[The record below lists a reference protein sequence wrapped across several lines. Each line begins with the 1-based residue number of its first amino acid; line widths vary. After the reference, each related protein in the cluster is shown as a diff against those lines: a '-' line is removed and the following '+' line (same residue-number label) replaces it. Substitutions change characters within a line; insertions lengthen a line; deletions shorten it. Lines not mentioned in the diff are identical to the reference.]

1 MEPTKFDLK
10 YASVRRTIIEQ
21 RFAHLNDRQR
31 EAVYQTEGPLLVLAG
46 AGSGKTT
53 VLIHRII
60 NLLRFG
66 KGYDSLFAPQDAA
79 QEDLAFLTNYLLAP
93 SEDDR
98 DRAEWLC
105 RVDAPKPW
113 EVIAITFTNKA
124 AKELRERL
132 IRALG
137 EQDASGIWAY
147 TFHTACLRILRGNIE
162 QLGYEKAFT
171 IYDEDDK
178 KHVILEALKRLNL
191 DAKAFDPRTVMRM
204 ISSAKDNL
212 ILPNVYAEQAA
223 GDYYK
228 SKVAEIYALYEK
240 LMRNANALDFDDII
254 LKTVLLLQNYDE
266 VREYYQ
272 RKFRYVLVDE
282 YQDTNHA
289 QYVLCA
295 LLAGG
300 SQNICVVGDDDQS
313 IYKFR
318 GATITNILE
327 FEKQYPGAKT
337 IRLEQ
342 NYRSTGN
349 ILETANALIRN
360 NQHRKGK
367 ELWTEQGSGSR
378 ICLHRSGSQEEEAA
392 FIAETILEGVEAG
405 KKWHDFAVLYR
416 NNVLSRNVES
426 AFMRN
431 SIPYRIYKGRDFF
444 DRAEIRDMMAYL
456 SVVDNPADEMR
467 LRRIINVPARKIGNR
482 SVELAV
488 EEAAQTGQILFDVVR
503 HANEFPSLSR
513 SASAMIKFGE
523 MIEEL
528 REMQTKI
535 PLSELYEAVLERSGY
550 RAAWEAKDDSESRS
564 RIENI
569 MELKSNIVEY
579 EAHTE
584 EPSLAGFL
592 EEMALYTDADHTEQN
607 EDAVLMMTM
616 HSAKGLEFPTVFL
629 CGMEDGLFPSFR
641 SEENEEDMEEERR
654 LCYVAV
660 TRAREELY
668 LTCAE
673 RRMLYGRTQYARPS
687 RFLKEMPQG
696 LMDSNV
702 AAASSSTIQT
712 DVPGTATSR
721 VSYAAARKVGVA
733 APAAP
738 ADLPTFDAG
747 ERVKHRVFGEGM
759 IVSVKP
765 MGGDALLEIA
775 FDTKGTKR
783 LMAKQAGQ
791 FMEKI

>member
-1 MEPTKFDLK
+1 MEPTKFDMK
-10 YASVRRTIIEQ
+10 YASVRRAVIEQ
-21 RFAHLNDRQR
+21 RFAHLNERQR

-66 KGYDSLFAPQDAA
+66 QGYDCPFAPPEAT

-93 SEDDR
+93 TEEDR
-98 DRAEWLC
+98 ERAERLSAIQ
-105 RVDAPKPW
+105 APRPW

-124 AKELRERL
+124 ARELQERL

-137 EQDASGIWAY
+137 EQDAAGVWAY
-147 TFHTACLRILRGNIE
+147 TFHAACLRILRGNIE
-162 QLGYEKAFT
+162 QLGYEREFA
-171 IYDEDDK
+171 IYDDDDK
-178 KHVILEALKRLNL
+178 KHTVLEALKRLDL
-191 DAKAFDPRTVMRM
+191 DPKKFDPRTVMRM
-204 ISSAKDNL
+204 ISQAKENL
-212 ILPNVYAEQAA
+212 LLPDVYAEQTA
-223 GDYYK
+223 GDFFK
-228 SKVAEIYALYEK
+228 TKVAEVYALYEK

-254 LKTVLLLQNYDE
+254 LKTVLLLQNHDE
-266 VREYYQ
+266 VREHYQ

-300 SQNICVVGDDDQS
+300 YQNICVVGDDDQS

-318 GATITNILE
+318 GATIANILE
-327 FEKQYPGAKT
+327 FEQQYPGAKT

-360 NQHRKGK
+360 NLHRKGK
-367 ELWTEQGSGSR
+367 ELWTEQGGGAKV
-378 ICLHRSGSQEEEAA
+378 CLHRSGSQEEEAA
-392 FIAETILEGVEAG
+392 YIAETILEGAKAG
-405 KKWHDFAVLYR
+405 KKWLDFAVLYR

-426 AFMRN
+426 AFLRYG
-431 SIPYRIYKGRDFF
+431 IPYRIYKGRDFF

-456 SVVDNPADEMR
+456 WVVENPADELR
-467 LRRIINVPARKIGNR
+467 LRRIINVPVRKIGNR
-482 SVELAV
+482 SVELAA

-503 HANEFPSLSR
+503 HADEVPALSR
-513 SASAMIKFGE
+513 SASAMVRFGE
-523 MIEEL
+523 MIDRLREL
-528 REMQTKI
+528 RETLS
-535 PLSELYEAVLERSGY
+535 LSELYDAILEQSGY
-550 RAAWEAKDDSESRS
+550 RAAWEAKDDAESRS
-564 RIENI
+564 RIDNI

-579 EAHTE
+579 ESHAET
-584 EPSLAGFL
+584 PTLAGFL
-592 EEMALYTDADHTEQN
+592 EEMALFTDADHTEGN
-607 EDAVLMMTM
+607 ENAVLMMTM

-641 SEENEEDMEEERR
+641 SEESEEDMEEERR

-660 TRAREELY
+660 TRARERLY

-687 RFLKEMPQG
+687 RFLKEMPKD
-696 LMDSNV
+696 LLDSNL
-702 AAASSSTIQT
+702 ASAGTPTIQT
-712 DVPGTATSR
+712 DVPGTSTSR
-721 VSYAAARKVGVA
+721 MSYTAARRVSVAPSVA
-733 APAAP
+733 AEAP
-738 ADLPTFDAG
+738 NFEAG

-759 IVSVKP
+759 VVSVKP

-775 FDTKGTKR
+775 FDTRGTKR
-783 LMAKQAGQ
+783 LMAKQAAQ
-791 FMEKI
+791 FMEKL

>member
-10 YASVRRTIIEQ
+10 YASIRRTIIEQ

-66 KGYDSLFAPQDAA
+66 KGYDYPFAPQEATR
-79 QEDLAFLTNYLLAP
+79 EDLAFLTNYMLAP
-93 SEDDR
+93 NEADR
-98 DRAEWLC
+98 ERAERLC
-105 RVDAPKPW
+105 AVDAPKPW
-113 EVIAITFTNKA
+113 RVIAITFTNKA
-124 AKELRERL
+124 AKELQERL
-132 IRALG
+132 VRALG
-137 EQDASGIWAY
+137 EQDASGVWAY
-147 TFHTACLRILRGNIE
+147 TFHSACLRILRSNIE
-162 QLGYEKAFT
+162 QLGYDKAFT

-178 KHVILEALKRLNL
+178 KRTILDVLKRLNL
-191 DAKAFDPRTVMRM
+191 DPKTFDPRAIMGM
-204 ISSAKDNL
+204 ISRAKDNL
-212 ILPNVYAEQAA
+212 ILPNVYAEEAA
-223 GDYYK
+223 GDFFK
-228 SKVAEIYALYEK
+228 SKVAEVYALYEK
-240 LMRNANALDFDDII
+240 VMRNANALDFDDII
-254 LKTVLLLQNYDE
+254 LKTVLLLQNHDE

-272 RKFRYVLVDE
+272 DKFRYVLVDE

-289 QYVLCA
+289 QYALCA

-300 SQNICVVGDDDQS
+300 RQNICVVGDDDQS

-318 GATITNILE
+318 GASIANILE
-327 FEKQYPGAKT
+327 FEQQYPGATT

-360 NQHRKGK
+360 NVRRKGK
-367 ELWTEQGSGSR
+367 ELWTEQSAGGKV
-378 ICLHRSGSQEEEAA
+378 CLHRSGSQEEEAV
-392 FIAETILEGVEAG
+392 FIAETILEGIERG
-405 KKWHDFAVLYR
+405 KKWQDFAVLYR
-416 NNVLSRNVES
+416 NNVLSNNIEGAFRRNG
-426 AFMRN
+426 
-431 SIPYRIYKGRDFF
+431 IPYRIYKGRDFF
-444 DRAEIRDMMAYL
+444 SRAEIRDMFAYL
-456 SVVDNPADEMR
+456 WVVENPADELR
-467 LRRIINVPARKIGNR
+467 LRRIINVPARKIGDR
-482 SVELAV
+482 SVELAA
-488 EEAAQTGQILFDVVR
+488 EEAAKTGQILFDVVR
-503 HANEFPSLSR
+503 HADECPGLSR
-513 SASAMIKFGE
+513 GASAMVRFGE
-523 MIEEL
+523 MIEGLREL
-528 REMQTKI
+528 RGAV
-535 PLSELYEAVLERSGY
+535 PLSELYEAILERSGY
-550 RAAWEAKDDSESRS
+550 RAAWEAKDDSESHS

-569 MELKSNIVEY
+569 MELKSNIAEY
-579 EAHTE
+579 ESRAE

-592 EEMALYTDADHTEQN
+592 EEMSLFTDADHTDPN

-641 SEENEEDMEEERR
+641 SEENDEDMEEERR

-702 AAASSSTIQT
+702 TSAAAPAIQT
-712 DVPGTATSR
+712 DVPGTVTSR
-721 VSYAAARKVGVA
+721 VSYTAARRVGV

-738 ADLPTFDAG
+738 AELPSFAAG

-759 IVSVKP
+759 VVSVKP

-791 FMEKI
+791 FMEKL